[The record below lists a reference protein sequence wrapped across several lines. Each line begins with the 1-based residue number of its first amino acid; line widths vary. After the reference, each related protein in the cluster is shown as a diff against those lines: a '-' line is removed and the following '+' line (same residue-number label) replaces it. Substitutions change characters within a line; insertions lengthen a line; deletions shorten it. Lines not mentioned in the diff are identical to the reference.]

1 VRPVQRRGTDRHG
14 GAHAGHG
21 WMMLMCVPMVAVVA
35 VLIAT
40 GVASLGL
47 IFGAIMCVAMMAMMM
62 RMMSGGG
69 EKR

>member
-1 VRPVQRRGTDRHG
+1 MRPVQRRGTDR

-21 WMMLMCVPMVAVVA
+21 WMMMLMCVPMVAIVA

>member
-1 VRPVQRRGTDRHG
+1 
-14 GAHAGHG
+14 
-21 WMMLMCVPMVAVVA
+21 MMLMCVPMVAVVA